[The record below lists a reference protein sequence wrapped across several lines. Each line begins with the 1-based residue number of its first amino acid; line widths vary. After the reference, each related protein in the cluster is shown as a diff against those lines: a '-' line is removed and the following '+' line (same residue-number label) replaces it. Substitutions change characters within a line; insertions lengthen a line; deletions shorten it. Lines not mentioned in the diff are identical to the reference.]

1 MNIFKKL
8 FRRRKNTI
16 NLSAE
21 EAYAGESSPDPA
33 KYADAEEPASPAKA
47 RLGETPAS
55 DAASA
60 VDEAARTGSASSP
73 EPIPE
78 PEAPSSYPEQ
88 SGAVFLSAQEPE
100 GVKERL
106 RLFLRDNAKGFQE
119 DATSFSAVLDD
130 AVSLRIR
137 VKHLQPGDM
146 DLASSIPSEA
156 KERLQEALDIIEAF
170 DVRLSVSV
178 KAPEENAI
186 TRILIS
192 LSEEFKGYYARN
204 EQTLMRWDGVL
215 LLDRDGETQINS
227 KEAEPAASDD
237 APADEEAP
245 LNTDDAS
252 NEQEEASA
260 ADANEDSSLETAQP
274 EPEET
279 PFQKRQKL
287 IEEEMTRHGIPLEYS
302 VSAQLVPSAIHLPSR
317 DDMLKRACSLMF
329 VSYAARQAGAKAEGT
344 AITRINRALERLD
357 AAYDLR
363 SALTPKEN
371 AMIQQP
377 GSARAEMLKSR
388 AEASATIMWALGLF
402 ELSWPSSPCDNKALE
417 TLFASSSLHTL
428 AGEAVPREQEE
439 LLYQYELT
447 TRLHSACLNLSAAQS
462 KELELD
468 QDVIYERHY
477 ALNWLLGV
485 TGRKAWD
492 DIIPAT

>member
-21 EAYAGESSPDPA
+21 EAYAGESSQDPA
-33 KYADAEEPASPAKA
+33 KHADAEEPASAAKA
-47 RLGETPAS
+47 RLSDTPAS
-55 DAASA
+55 DAPSA
-60 VDEAARTGSASSP
+60 VDEAARTGSASTP

-137 VKHLQPGDM
+137 VKQLQPGDM
-146 DLASSIPSEA
+146 DLASSIPPEA
-156 KERLQEALDIIEAF
+156 KERLQEALDIIAAF

-178 KAPEENAI
+178 KAPEGYAI
-186 TRILIS
+186 TRILTAFA
-192 LSEEFKGYYARN
+192 EEFKGYYALN

-227 KEAEPAASDD
+227 KEPAANDD
-237 APADEEAP
+237 TPADKEAP

-252 NEQEEASA
+252 GVQED
-260 ADANEDSSLETAQP
+260 ADVAGAKEEPSLEAAQP

-302 VSAQLVPSAIHLPSR
+302 VSAQLEPTAIHLPSR

-377 GSARAEMLKSR
+377 SSARAEMLKSR
-388 AEASATIMWALGLF
+388 AEASATILWALGLF

-417 TLFASSSLHTL
+417 TLFASSSLHAL
-428 AGEAVPREQEE
+428 AGEAAPREQEE

-485 TGRKAWD
+485 SGRKAWD